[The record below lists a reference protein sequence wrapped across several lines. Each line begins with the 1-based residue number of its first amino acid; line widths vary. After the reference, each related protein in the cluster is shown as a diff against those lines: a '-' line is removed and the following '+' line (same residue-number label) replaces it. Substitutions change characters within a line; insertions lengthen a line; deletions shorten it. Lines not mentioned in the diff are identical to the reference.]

1 MLDPQ
6 DESFD
11 RRLATHLVS
20 LYYRTGARVRAE
32 SIVSIRA
39 SVFCSL
45 SLFVVSVFCSVG
57 ILFMLFPYLNFV
69 LNSNFCS
76 ILYSRMIFS
85 TFPP

>member
-32 SIVSIRA
+32 SIVSNGT
-39 SVFCSL
+39 SVFYFL
-45 SLFVVSVFCSVG
+45 VSVFSRSLVKIATSV
-57 ILFMLFPYLNFV
+57 LDSSFLMLTCYV
-69 LNSNFCS
+69 HC
-76 ILYSRMIFS
+76 
-85 TFPP
+85 